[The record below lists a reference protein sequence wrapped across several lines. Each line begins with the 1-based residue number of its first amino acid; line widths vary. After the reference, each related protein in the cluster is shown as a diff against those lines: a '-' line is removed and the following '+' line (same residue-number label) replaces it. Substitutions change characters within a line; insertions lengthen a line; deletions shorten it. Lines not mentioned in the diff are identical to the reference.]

1 MTFLNKDIVKSI
13 IENREFSQVEINC
26 EECQNIEDEQYT
38 CCNCWAQGGRKP
50 ISAQKLLQDLFDLKY
65 IPEEADI
72 DQETATTF
80 ISLYKDYDSAD
91 LYYEDYKDTISEEHF
106 NVPKGWKTVSLDDI
120 FSFLTSK

>member
-13 IENREFSQVEINC
+13 IENREFSQVKINC

-50 ISAQKLLQDLFDLKY
+50 ISAQTLLQDLFDLKY
-65 IPEEADI
+65 NPEEADI

-80 ISLYKDYDSAD
+80 ISLYKDYTKIFQV
-91 LYYEDYKDTISEEHF
+91 L
-106 NVPKGWKTVSLDDI
+106 VS
-120 FSFLTSK
+120 

>member
-13 IENREFSQVEINC
+13 IENREFSQVKINC

-50 ISAQKLLQDLFDLKY
+50 ISAQTLLQDL
-65 IPEEADI
+65 
-72 DQETATTF
+72 
-80 ISLYKDYDSAD
+80 SD
-91 LYYEDYKDTISEEHF
+91 LYYEDYKGTISEEHF
-106 NVPKGWKTVSLDDI
+106 DVPKGWKTVSLDEV